1 MLFPHDSVSDDV
13 ALRLMVPGDDTLALH
28 ARLRY
33 DPNDPYAVEATFR
46 AGGESIAW
54 VLGRELLSAGL
65 REATGEGDVRAW
77 PESAE
82 GADLVMI
89 QLRSAQ
95 GHATL
100 ATEAPALQGFLAR
113 TYELVPR
120 GQEAKHLELD
130 DVVERLLS

>member
-1 MLFPHDSVSDDV
+1 MLPHDSVSDEV

-33 DPNDPYAVEATFR
+33 APSDPYAVEATFT
-46 AGGESIAW
+46 AGEESIAW
-54 VLGRELLSAGL
+54 VLSRELLSAGL
-65 REATGEGDVRAW
+65 HAECGEGDVRAW
-77 PESAE
+77 PESID

-100 ATEAPALQGFLAR
+100 GAQSRALESFLAR
-113 TYELVPR
+113 TYELVPV
-120 GQEAKHLELD
+120 GQEGRHLRLD
-130 DVVERLLS
+130 DVVEQLLS